1 MGLDL
6 RGDMAF
12 EPPIPS
18 NWNRAFN
25 IWIHG
30 IQVGFQP
37 VVDLER
43 RLVHGGFLRQVRGV
57 TRYAAAL
64 VAVFFC
70 LHCTRPQVLGAPAE
84 GEARGEA
91 GFSIPGFAEIG
102 EASWYGGDGD
112 GFEGRATASGESYDP
127 ERLTCAH
134 RTLPL
139 GSHVEIENL
148 ETRRSVI
155 LRVNDRGPFIR
166 GRIVDVSRRAAREL
180 GFIGRGTAK
189 VRLRPV
195 TPDGRPAPAESA
207 VELGDPY
214 TIQVASLSDPDNAT
228 RLVRELEQAFSG
240 VSVQEAALP
249 GGRTVH
255 RVRVGVYTRLTDAK
269 KAAEDLQRLFGD
281 RGVEPFITRR
291 R

>member
-1 MGLDL
+1 
-6 RGDMAF
+6 MAF

-18 NWNRAFN
+18 NWSRAFS
-25 IWIHG
+25 IWIHD

-37 VVDLER
+37 VVDLEQ
-43 RLVHGGFLRQVRGV
+43 RLIHGGFLRQVRGV
-57 TRYAAAL
+57 TRHAAAL
-64 VAVFFC
+64 VAVFFS
-70 LHCTRPQVLGAPAE
+70 LHCTRPQVVQTPDAGL
-84 GEARGEA
+84 RGESGYA
-91 GFSIPGFAEIG
+91 TPAFGEVG

-112 GFEGRATASGESYDP
+112 GFEGRPTANGETYDP

-148 ETRRSVI
+148 ETRRSAI

-180 GFIGRGTAK
+180 GFLGRGTAK

-195 TPDGRPAPAESA
+195 TPDGRPSTVDPDLAM
-207 VELGDPY
+207 GDPY
-214 TIQVASLSDPDNAT
+214 TIQVASFSDPDNLN
-228 RLVRELEQAFSG
+228 RLVRDLEQSFSG
-240 VSVQEAALP
+240 VSVQEATLA

-255 RVRVGVYTRLTDAK
+255 RVRVGVYTRLSDAK
-269 KAAEDLQRLFGD
+269 KAAEDIQRIFGD

>member
-1 MGLDL
+1 
-6 RGDMAF
+6 MAF

-18 NWNRAFN
+18 NWSRTFN
-25 IWIHG
+25 IWVHD

-64 VAVFFC
+64 VAVFFS
-70 LHCTRPQVLGAPAE
+70 LHCTRPQVVVPPKGGNP
-84 GEARGEA
+84 RGES
-91 GFSIPGFAEIG
+91 GFSAPGFAEVG
-102 EASWYGGDGD
+102 EASWYGSSED
-112 GFEGRATASGESYDP
+112 GFEGRPTANGEIFDP

-148 ETRRSVI
+148 ETRRSLIV
-155 LRVNDRGPFIR
+155 RVNDRGPFIR

-189 VRLRPV
+189 VRVRPV
-195 TPDGRPAPAESA
+195 TPDGRPAPSEAT
-207 VELGDPY
+207 VDMGDPY

-228 RLVRELEQAFSG
+228 RLVRELERSFSEI
-240 VSVQEAALP
+240 SLHEAKLP
-249 GGRTVH
+249 DGRTVH

>member
-1 MGLDL
+1 
-6 RGDMAF
+6 MAF

-18 NWNRAFN
+18 NWSRTFS
-25 IWIHG
+25 IWIHD

-37 VVDLER
+37 VVDLEQ
-43 RLVHGGFLRQVRGV
+43 RLVHGGFLRQIRGV
-57 TRYAAAL
+57 TRQAAA
-64 VAVFFC
+64 VVVVFFS
-70 LHCTRPQVLGAPAE
+70 LHCTRPQVMEPAAGASAQ
-84 GEARGEA
+84 GES
-91 GFSIPGFAEIG
+91 GFSTQGFAEVG

-112 GFEGRATASGESYDP
+112 GFEGRPTANGEIYDP

-139 GSHVEIENL
+139 GTHVEIENL
-148 ETRRSVI
+148 DTRRSVI

-180 GFIGRGTAK
+180 GFIGRGTAR

-195 TPDGRPAPAESA
+195 TPDGRPAA
-207 VELGDPY
+207 VDPDLTMGDPY
-214 TIQVASLSDPDNAT
+214 TIQVASFSDPDNVT
-228 RLVRELEQAFSG
+228 RLVRDLEQSFSG
-240 VSVQEAALP
+240 VSVQESILP

-269 KAAEDLQRLFGD
+269 KAAEDLHRLFGD
-281 RGVEPFITRR
+281 RGVEPFIIRR

>member
-1 MGLDL
+1 
-6 RGDMAF
+6 MAF

-18 NWNRAFN
+18 NWSRTFS
-25 IWIHG
+25 IWIHD

-37 VVDLER
+37 VVDLEQ
-43 RLVHGGFLRQVRGV
+43 RLIHGGFLRQIRGV

-64 VAVFFC
+64 VAVFFS
-70 LHCTRPQVLGAPAE
+70 LHCTRPQVVESHPGAASRAE
-84 GEARGEA
+84 S
-91 GFSIPGFAEIG
+91 GFSAPGFTEVG
-102 EASWYGGDGD
+102 EASWYGGEGD
-112 GFEGRATASGESYDP
+112 GFEGRATANGESYDP

-139 GSHVEIENL
+139 GSHVEVENL
-148 ETRRSVI
+148 ETRRSLI

-166 GRIVDVSRRAAREL
+166 GRIIDVSRRAAREL
-180 GFIGRGTAK
+180 GFVGRGTAR

-195 TPDGRPAPAESA
+195 TPDGRSA
-207 VELGDPY
+207 AVDPDLAMGDPY
-214 TIQVASLSDPDNAT
+214 TIQVASFADSDNAT
-228 RLVRELEQAFSG
+228 RLVRDLEQAFSG
-240 VSVQEAALP
+240 VSLQQATLP
-249 GGRTVH
+249 NGHVIH

>member
-1 MGLDL
+1 
-6 RGDMAF
+6 MAF
-12 EPPIPS
+12 DPPVPS
-18 NWNRAFN
+18 NWSRAFSV
-25 IWIHG
+25 WIHD

-43 RLVHGGFLRQVRGV
+43 CLVQGGFLRKVRGV
-57 TRYAAAL
+57 TRHAAAL
-64 VAVFFC
+64 VAVFFS
-70 LHCTRPQVLGAPAE
+70 LHCTRPQVVEPGAGE
-84 GEARGEA
+84 GLRGEV
-91 GFSIPGFAEIG
+91 GFASPGFAEVG

-112 GFEGRATASGESYDP
+112 GFEGRPTANGELYDP

-180 GFIGRGTAK
+180 GFLGRGTAK

-195 TPDGRPAPAESA
+195 TPDGRPAPVEAS

-214 TIQVASLSDPDNAT
+214 TIQVASLSEPGRAA
-228 RLVRELEQAFSG
+228 RLARELEQAFSG
-240 VSVQEAALP
+240 VSVQEATLP
-249 GGRTVH
+249 SGRTVH
-255 RVRVGVYTRLTDAK
+255 RVRVGVYTRLADAK
-269 KAAEDLQRLFGD
+269 KDAEDLQRIFGE